1 MRPGIVGR
9 WKKRPGGEREA
20 VARLPASPPAFV
32 LLAVA
37 LLATACVGGRND
49 PARMLPLDRREPVV
63 YVALGDST
71 VEGIGATQR
80 GADYVSRLHAR
91 LHEVYP
97 RASVVNL
104 GVGGATSADV
114 RAGQLQRAVQLRPHL
129 VTLSIGPNDI
139 TGEVPVAEYERNVDT
154 IFRRLIEETS
164 AVIVVNLLPD
174 LAVTPRFRGGETAPT
189 VGGLTVRF
197 NRALKRAARSYGV
210 EVVDLYRPSRSEI
223 PRRPELVAADGYH
236 PSDLGYERWAE
247 LVWIGV
253 ERRIGAP

>member
-1 MRPGIVGR
+1 MKIKAVVLLTVVLA
-9 WKKRPGGEREA
+9 A
-20 VARLPASPPAFV
+20 VAGCAR
-32 LLAVA
+32 
-37 LLATACVGGRND
+37 GRGEG
-49 PARMLPLDRREPVV
+49 ARTLPLDRREPVV

-71 VEGIGATQR
+71 VEGVGATR
-80 GADYVSRLHAR
+80 HGADYVSRLYAR

-114 RAGQLQRAVQLRPHL
+114 RADQLERAVVLRPHL

-139 TGEVPVAEYERNVDT
+139 TEQVPVSEYERNVET
-154 IFRRLIEETS
+154 IFGRLTRETG
-164 AVIVVNLLPD
+164 AVVVVNLLPD
-174 LAVTPRFRGGETAPT
+174 LAVTPRFRGRETAPA

-197 NRALKRAARSYGV
+197 NDTLGRLARSYGV
-210 EVVDLYRPSRSEI
+210 EVVDLYRPSQVEI
-223 PRRPELVAADGYH
+223 PRQPELVAADGYH

-247 LVWIGV
+247 LVWAAV